1 MTLEYQI
8 DSLEG
13 LEDTTAALYI
23 KSQDGKFVLDVTGH
37 DKNDNKNKIPRTRLN
52 QEIEK
57 RKHTEAQLFTVAEDL
72 KAELPD
78 EMQDLI
84 PDLPPDQLISWI
96 QKMNASGIFDTKEPA
111 ALDNQKPGDRK
122 PVDFEGMTPQSIM
135 ATGYKT

>member
-8 DSLEG
+8 DTLDG
-13 LEDTTAALYI
+13 IEDTTAALYI
-23 KSQDGKFVLDVTGH
+23 ETDGKFILDVSGH
-37 DKNDNKNKIPRTRLN
+37 DSAAAKNKIPRARLN

-57 RKHTEAQLFTVAEDL
+57 RKNAEAQLFSVAEDL

-78 EMQDLI
+78 EMQGLI

-96 QKMNASGIFDTKEPA
+96 QKMSASGIFDTKEPKPI
-111 ALDNQKPGDRK
+111 DNKKPGDKK